1 MYGYS
6 PLVTIQRGFYH
17 LLSRF
22 IMINLKR
29 PPRDEFIEIG
39 KRMFIGKEGIDP
51 TIALCIASQVYE
63 KKKIL
68 L

>member
-1 MYGYS
+1 
-6 PLVTIQRGFYH
+6 
-17 LLSRF
+17 
-22 IMINLKR
+22 MINLKR